1 MREHRDL
8 IAMAVAGFLSGVMLT
23 ALLMIGVAER
33 IASEKLNSEAIFKAY
48 NLGKRDALSLRPAS
62 WDLEM
67 SCASLWAS
75 KLPHKPENH

>member
-1 MREHRDL
+1 MKD
-8 IAMAVAGFLSGVMLT
+8 IIPVAIVAFMT
-23 ALLMIGVAER
+23 GVASTLFFSIGYEAR
-33 IASEKLNSEAIFKAY
+33 VNSEALFKAY
-48 NLGKRDALSLRPAS
+48 NLGKKDALSTRPAS